1 MRDQGERSPLV
12 VIASNRGPFKFEQR
26 PDGSISVK
34 RGSGGLVTA
43 LGALAEQHE
52 VLWVA
57 SAMDD
62 GDRQWAEEHRDEVV
76 EVEGVYLRL
85 VTPDPDRYEMF
96 YQQIANPL
104 LWFIQHQ
111 LWDSPRS
118 PTITKET
125 WDAWTEGYVA
135 INRLFADAIVD
146 SVKDTDRPVI
156 ILPQDYHLYLVP
168 RFLRERL
175 GSRAQIQPF
184 VHIP

>member
-1 MRDQGERSPLV
+1 MRDQDESSPLV

-104 LWFIQHQ
+104 LVHPAPALGLAALSDHHQ
-111 LWDSPRS
+111 
-118 PTITKET
+118 
-125 WDAWTEGYVA
+125 G
-135 INRLFADAIVD
+135 NR
-146 SVKDTDRPVI
+146 TPDRG
-156 ILPQDYHLYLVP
+156 
-168 RFLRERL
+168 LRR
-175 GSRAQIQPF
+175 
-184 VHIP
+184 